1 MKTDKELKALG
12 LACINLTP
20 EIRTA
25 MKELESKQIIEVHSD
40 DPASRTGIP
49 AWCRLTGHTLLEANE
64 ISATDTLFYIQK
76 KSI

>member
-20 EIRTA
+20 EIKTA
-25 MKELESKQIIEVHSD
+25 LSELQPAQVIKVHND
-40 DPASRTGIP
+40 DPASRIGIP

-64 ISATDTLFYIQK
+64 ISETDTVFYIQK
-76 KSI
+76 KSL